1 MQPRPLLPL
10 RRRRPCRP
18 VPVSGGFPAQSS
30 WPETEVT
37 AAEIGPKIER
47 SKVADNGHL
56 IRLYDTRDAARID
69 KYDTVYRGFLYEF
82 EPQMQLITE
91 AYLMSAVISGQE
103 PNSHP
108 VVSLH
113 EVSATKSKS
122 PLHFLFCGAHRSIQ
136 SRLTIFEITPPLP
149 LFLCQKG
156 VRRRLSRA
164 FVADYVCNNTFAAAD
179 MGRHRAGEV
188 AATLD
193 VCSIYL

>member
-10 RRRRPCRP
+10 RRRPCRP

-91 AYLMSAVISGQE
+91 AYLMSAVISVQE
-103 PNSHP
+103 PNEWSP
-108 VVSLH
+108 RCI
-113 EVSATKSKS
+113 AT
-122 PLHFLFCGAHRSIQ
+122 RSI
-136 SRLTIFEITPPLP
+136 SHEIEIATS
-149 LFLCQKG
+149 C
-156 VRRRLSRA
+156 
-164 FVADYVCNNTFAAAD
+164 FAAPIALFNL
-179 MGRHRAGEV
+179 V
-188 AATLD
+188 
-193 VCSIYL
+193 